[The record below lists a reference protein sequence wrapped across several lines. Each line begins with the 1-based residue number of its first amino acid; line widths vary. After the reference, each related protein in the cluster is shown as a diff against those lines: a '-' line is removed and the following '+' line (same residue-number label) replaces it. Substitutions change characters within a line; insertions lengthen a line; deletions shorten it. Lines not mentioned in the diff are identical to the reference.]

1 MSSDWPFTWEGT
13 ASIPSPLR
21 TVCGHTETR
30 VALLTPGVGKLS
42 CRIHWRGAAT
52 NRAMPYVLACAEKPR
67 CLLQRDVV
75 REGCSHRVR
84 AEVGSLTYT
93 RHCRNAIGHRQW
105 PKGLEEACPS
115 WFQVREKPSACPG
128 GTAMNSICPGAK
140 AAPLPTQGSLQTEHF
155 WALGPDHSLPW

>member
-52 NRAMPYVLACAEKPR
+52 NRAMPYVLACAGETKVSTAEGGSEGRLQPQSEGRSGFTHLHQTLQKCHWPQAMAKRLGRSLSILVPGSRKAISLPRWHSYELYLPR
-67 CLLQRDVV
+67 CK
-75 REGCSHRVR
+75 GCTP
-84 AEVGSLTYT
+84 A
-93 RHCRNAIGHRQW
+93 
-105 PKGLEEACPS
+105 
-115 WFQVREKPSACPG
+115 
-128 GTAMNSICPGAK
+128 
-140 AAPLPTQGSLQTEHF
+140 
-155 WALGPDHSLPW
+155 HSGFPPN